1 MIIGRLGSGLQYA
14 TVATLDSAW
23 FCSSCCNHFASSFL
37 LVLSGLPAWAWHH
50 SVPKDAAILQLLLWD
65 RRKASVA
72 AQTCCGSFV
81 TYANSCH
88 LDQHMQGPEGLRIIL
103 QASKLI
109 HPNMLCAYDVTEPWN
124 QQTCP
129 VGWIWGF
136 CGLACAE
143 APFRDVVGEVDEA
156 CRRKGS
162 SPCDT
167 VDSVQEPGHEPRIHE
182 GWSVVSLITLWLD
195 VLWRI
200 DEPYTSKPKPIY
212 PNRTWLLYASLRYLH
227 SIDMPNGPIF
237 VYAWHPGRLPSR
249 RVGTWTSQAC
259 PRTFVRNTWLRIWR
273 CCGMN

>member
-1 MIIGRLGSGLQYA
+1 MLQWQLWILHDFALLAATTLHLRFSWFSQVCQLELGTTLFPKTLQYFNCFYEI
-14 TVATLDSAW
+14 VAK
-23 FCSSCCNHFASSFL
+23 
-37 LVLSGLPAWAWHH
+37 LPWLHRPVVVH
-50 SVPKDAAILQLLLWD
+50 Y
-65 RRKASVA
+65 
-72 AQTCCGSFV
+72 GSFV

-103 QASKLI
+103 QARKLI
-109 HPNMLCAYDVTEPWN
+109 QPNMLCAYDVTEPWN

-156 CRRKGS
+156 RRRKGS

-195 VLWRI
+195 VLWHI
-200 DEPYTSKPKPIY
+200 DEPYTSKPIY

-227 SIDMPNGPIF
+227 SFDMPNGPIF